1 MSESTIQSYCRA
13 IRDLQAYID
22 RNIDEISTEET
33 LEFLTWRKQT
43 VGNSALNTIVCAIK
57 YYFREATDQPDRV
70 VTIPT
75 PRRPKQ
81 LGELLTTSELRQ
93 LFAAADSSKNRLV
106 LSLIF
111 GLGLRAGEVAR
122 LRLHDFDREQRTL
135 IIRNAKGGKQ
145 RTLPYDDAVRRDLIA
160 YYDDEEPTDFLFT
173 SATRKSGSGGIS
185 VRGVQYIVRTTAERA
200 RLTKKVCP
208 HSLRHCFAVQYL
220 NHGGNLIRLKQLLG
234 HTNIG
239 TTLRYLSYASP
250 ELATLLPSAVKDIP
264 SPLSFLF
271 GA

>member
-1 MSESTIQSYCRA
+1 MSESTVQSYCRA
-13 IRDLQAYID
+13 IRDLQYYID
-22 RNIDEISTEET
+22 RHVDDITKEEIF
-33 LEFLTWRKQT
+33 EFLTWRKKT
-43 VGNSALNTIVCAIK
+43 VGNSALNTITCGLK
-57 YYFREATDQPDRV
+57 YYFRQVAELPENV

-75 PRRPKQ
+75 PRKSGQ
-81 LGELLTTSELRQ
+81 LGELLNTKELRQ
-93 LFAAADSSKNRLV
+93 LFDAVTSSKHRLV

-122 LRLHDFDREQRTL
+122 LRLGDFDADRRTV
-135 IIRNAKGGKQ
+135 IIRHAKGGKQ

-160 YYDDEEPTDFLFT
+160 YFRAEKPTDYLFT
-173 SATRKSGSGGIS
+173 SATRKSDTGGIS
-185 VRGVQYIVRTTAERA
+185 VRGVQYIVRTTSERA

-208 HSLRHCFAVQYL
+208 HTLRHCFAVQYL

-234 HTNIG
+234 HAHFS
-239 TTLRYLSYASP
+239 TTFRYLSYASP
-250 ELATLLPSAVKDIP
+250 ELKDIP